1 MAERTITYIKT
12 NTLKNGEIKQYECT
26 KKYKTRTTI
35 KRKMG
40 KEIARK
46 KITVVC
52 LYVRDWNVTERPK
65 SRLTHRCQCL
75 NIH

>member
-26 KKYKTRTTI
+26 KKYKTKTTI

-46 KITVVC
+46 KITAC
-52 LYVRDWNVTERPK
+52 NDKEKIDMLYAYMCE
-65 SRLTHRCQCL
+65 
-75 NIH
+75 IGM